1 MPEVDHISYLM
12 KNFSPPSVKQFSWD
26 RSYETNPQNVKNFD
40 NFHKHIRLKIVMG
53 PQTTAVR
60 NDGQSAEL
68 ETVMDIFREMFSGH
82 YHRAGDEGRH
92 VYITARVLKCKYV
105 IRILTG

>member
-1 MPEVDHISYLM
+1 
-12 KNFSPPSVKQFSWD
+12 
-26 RSYETNPQNVKNFD
+26 
-40 NFHKHIRLKIVMG
+40 MG

-92 VYITARVLKCKYV
+92 VYITARVSKCKY
-105 IRILTG
+105 GF

>member
-1 MPEVDHISYLM
+1 M
-12 KNFSPPSVKQFSWD
+12 K
-26 RSYETNPQNVKNFD
+26 
-40 NFHKHIRLKIVMG
+40 IRHLTKKTLIAMG

-60 NDGQSAEL
+60 DNGQSAEL

-92 VYITARVLKCKYV
+92 VYITARFRNIRLKPV
-105 IRILTG
+105 R